1 MDCVQCV
8 SQRSGSF
15 SFCRGRSLGG
25 WISLISRCQAMM
37 EPSTRTSAM
46 RWPWRWCTWSM
57 RKTRWDSSLSA
68 CGDDIGRLLWIRPSL
83 TVFSCS
89 VTSCFL
95 TGPPWGP
102 CLRSDVRRSGAQ
114 LARSVNIVG
123 PCEATDGQGLR
134 YFCEESP
141 EVDGTCRGVQQ
152 RTLWQGNTLNIDL
165 RKVHS
170 SWKTDE

>member
-1 MDCVQCV
+1 MSGAVRWTV
-8 SQRSGSF
+8 SSV
-15 SFCRGRSLGG
+15 CRRDLVPSVSAEEEAWEGG
-25 WISLISRCQAMM
+25 FHWYLAARLWWSQAP
-37 EPSTRTSAM
+37 ERQLWDGHGGDARD
-46 RWPWRWCTWSM
+46 RWER
-57 RKTRWDSSLSA
+57 R
-68 CGDDIGRLLWIRPSL
+68 GEDIGRLLWIRPSL

-89 VTSCFL
+89 VTLCFL

-102 CLRSDVRRSGAQ
+102 CLCSDVQRSGPQ

-170 SWKTDE
+170 SWKTDK